1 MKTDVLKTNLMRAG
15 TLVLAFILCV
25 AAAASP
31 TFSRIKQ
38 KSKAGIE
45 MRPFGQLSDG
55 STVNIYTLTNRNG
68 LRAQITNYG
77 GAVVSLT
84 VPDAH
89 GQMADIVLG
98 YDEPRGY
105 ETDTFYIGA
114 IIGRYANR
122 IAGGQFSLGG
132 VKYNVARNNSPNHLH
147 GGVRGF
153 NKVMW
158 RAREL
163 RRKDG
168 VALELS
174 YLSRDGEEGYP
185 GNLSATVTYVLTN
198 ANELRI
204 EYRATTDKQTIVNLT
219 NHSYFNLTGAGA
231 GSSLG
236 QILRL
241 NADKFTPV
249 NETAIPTGEL
259 MTVSGTPFDFTR
271 GRAIGSRIE
280 QPDDQLRLGKGYDH
294 NFVLNKHGNELSL
307 AADVYDPVSG
317 RGMQVWTTEP
327 GLQLYTANYL
337 EKAVGKAGKIYH
349 PREAFCLEAEHFPD
363 SPNRPSFPSVTLKP
377 GGLYS
382 QTTIYKFTVRGTKKS

>member
-1 MKTDVLKTNLMRAG
+1 MGMDTLKINSQRAG
-15 TLVLAFILCV
+15 VIIFALILCV
-25 AAAASP
+25 AAAASS
-31 TFSRIKQ
+31 TLARNKQ

-45 MRPFGQLSDG
+45 KRAFGQLSDG
-55 STVNIYTLTNRNG
+55 TTVDIYTLINRNG

-84 VPDAH
+84 APDAR
-89 GQMADIVLG
+89 GRMADVVLG
-98 YDEPRGY
+98 YDEPGGY

-122 IAGGQFSLGG
+122 IAGGKFSLGG
-132 VKYNVARNNSPNHLH
+132 VEYKLAQNNGPNHLH

-153 NKVMW
+153 NKVVW

-168 VALELS
+168 DALELS

-185 GNLSATVTYVLTN
+185 GNLSATVTYVLTD

-204 EYRATTDKQTIVNLT
+204 EYRATTDKETIINLT
-219 NHSYFNLTGAGA
+219 NHSYFNLAGAGA
-231 GSSLG
+231 GSILNHV
-236 QILRL
+236 LRL

-249 NETAIPTGEL
+249 DETAIPTGEL
-259 MTVSGTPFDFTR
+259 RPVRGTPFDFTR
-271 GRAIGSRIE
+271 GAAIGSRIE

-294 NFVLNKHGNELSL
+294 NFVLNKQGKGLSL
-307 AADVYDPVSG
+307 AAEVYDPVSG

-327 GLQLYTANYL
+327 GLQFYTANYL
-337 EKAVGKAGKIYH
+337 EKARGKTGKIYN
-349 PREAFCLEAEHFPD
+349 PREAFCLEAEHFPN
-363 SPNRPSFPSVTLKP
+363 SPNQSSFPSVMLKP

-382 QTTIYKFTVRGTKKS
+382 QMTVYKFTVRGAKKG